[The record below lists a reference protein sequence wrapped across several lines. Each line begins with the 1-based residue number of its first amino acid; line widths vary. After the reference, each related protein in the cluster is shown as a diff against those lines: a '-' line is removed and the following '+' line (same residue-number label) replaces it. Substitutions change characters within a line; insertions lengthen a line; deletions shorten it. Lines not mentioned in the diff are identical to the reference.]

1 MKRALLLGFLSFAAS
16 AQQFVMSTVAGGL
29 PPATPSGA
37 AGTSI
42 GDPPRIA
49 VDSAGNVYFAG
60 LHSIFKVDRSGT
72 LQRIAGTG
80 HAGLTGDGGS
90 ALTAQISDPV
100 GIAVDGAGNVYY
112 TERTAGLIRRV
123 TTSGQIAT
131 YASGLSTP
139 MGLLADSAGNLYVAE
154 MSANDVRRISQNGDS
169 AIVAGNGAAAF
180 SGDGGLATAAALNGP
195 EGIAL
200 DAAGTLYIA
209 DTFNHRVRAVSNGV
223 IATVAGNGFPIF
235 SGDAGKAT
243 AASMILPTDV
253 AVDRSG
259 ALYIADL
266 GNSRIRK
273 VVNGVI
279 STVAGSAA
287 TTPPIDGLAATDV
300 RFSGPTGVAVD
311 STGGIYI
318 AEGSIGSGSGL
329 DGGIFKIWK
338 VGTNGKLATVA
349 GTGNRSYSGD
359 NGPAA
364 LAQFDSPA
372 GMTMDARGNLYIAD
386 SRNNRIRKIATD
398 GTVTTVAGNALAGF
412 SGENAPATLAELN
425 HPTGV
430 AIDAAGNLYIADT
443 GNNRVRLVYPT
454 GIIGT
459 VAGNGNTAFFGDGG
473 IAYNGALNHPEGV
486 AVDED
491 GTVYIADTGNHRI
504 RRVVSGI
511 IDTIVDGLDAPS
523 SVAVRSGQIAI
534 ADRGNGSVRLAGP
547 TNASFALADAHGVT
561 IDPGLNVYATGA
573 NQVIRIGF
581 ARQSESSP
589 LRLAATTLVGTGQ
602 CCYNGD
608 GGPAGAALLNA
619 PWGIV
624 LDPSGNLYIADTG
637 NDAIRMATVSA
648 STFFI
653 RAIAN
658 AASNVAGAI
667 APGEIVT
674 IYGAGLGPQNL
685 VAPQQ
690 SAPGSVLPTDIAGTS
705 VTFNGAPAPLLY
717 ASAGQVSAIV
727 PYGVT
732 GATASVVVKVSGVS
746 TQPFP
751 TPLAP
756 AVPGIFT
763 ADASGSGPA
772 RAFNADGSANT
783 PGTPAVVGAA
793 VTVYVTGEG
802 ETIPA
807 GVDGKIAAGSGP
819 APALP
824 VIVLIGGVP
833 ATVQSAAGAPGL
845 PAGVMQ
851 VTATVPAG
859 VSGRVPVVV
868 TVGGARSQAGV
879 TIAVE

>member
-1 MKRALLLGFLSFAAS
+1 MNRALFFSFLSFFAAS

-29 PPATPSGA
+29 PPATPSAA
-37 AGTSI
+37 AGASI
-42 GDPPRIA
+42 GDPPRSA

-60 LHSIFKVDRSGT
+60 LHAIFKVDRSGT

-80 HAGLTGDGGS
+80 HAGLTGDNGT
-90 ALTAQISDPV
+90 ALAAQISDPV
-100 GIAVDGAGNVYY
+100 GIAVDTAGNVYY
-112 TERTAGLIRRV
+112 TERTAGLIRRISP
-123 TTSGQIAT
+123 SGVIAT
-131 YASGLSTP
+131 FASGLSTP

-154 MSANDVRRISQNGDS
+154 MGANDVRRISQTGDR
-169 AIVAGNGAAAF
+169 AIVAGNGAAAY

-195 EGIAL
+195 EGVAL

-223 IATVAGNGFPIF
+223 ISTVAGNGSPFF
-235 SGDAGKAT
+235 AGDAGKAT
-243 AASMILPTDV
+243 EASMILPTDV
-253 AVDRSG
+253 AVDRLG
-259 ALYIADL
+259 AVYVADL

-273 VVNGVI
+273 IANGII
-279 STVAGSAA
+279 STVAGNAGDTQPINGLPA
-287 TTPPIDGLAATDV
+287 TGV

-311 STGGIYI
+311 STGAIYI

-338 VGTNGKLATVA
+338 VGTDGKLATVA
-349 GTGNRSYSGD
+349 GTGNRSFSGD
-359 NGPAA
+359 TGPAA
-364 LAQFDSPA
+364 LAQFDAPA
-372 GMTMDARGNLYIAD
+372 GMAMDTRGNLYVAD

-398 GTVTTVAGNALAGF
+398 GTVTTVAGNALPGF
-412 SGENAPATLAELN
+412 SGENGPATLAELN
-425 HPTGV
+425 HPSGV

-459 VAGNGNTAFFGDGG
+459 LAGNGNTAFFGDGG
-473 IAYNGALNHPEGV
+473 VGYNAALNHPEGV

-511 IDTIVDGLDAPS
+511 IDTIEDGLDAPS

-547 TNASFALADAHGVT
+547 VNASYALADARGVT
-561 IDPGLNVYATGA
+561 IDSGLNVYATGS
-573 NQVIRIGF
+573 NRVIKIVF
-581 ARQSESSP
+581 RQP
-589 LRLAATTLVGTGQ
+589 AVTLVGTGQ

-608 GGPAGAALLNA
+608 GGPAGAALLNV

-637 NDAIRMATVSA
+637 NDAIRMATISA

-658 AASNVAGAI
+658 SASNVAGAI

-685 VAPQQ
+685 AVAPQF
-690 SAPGSVLPTDIAGTS
+690 SPGSVLPTDIAGTS
-705 VTFNGAPAPLLY
+705 VTFNGIAAPLLY

-727 PYGVT
+727 PYAVT
-732 GATASVVVKVSGVS
+732 GQTATVVVKVSNVS
-746 TQPFP
+746 TQAFP
-751 TPLAP
+751 APLAP
-756 AVPGIFT
+756 AVPGVFT
-763 ADASGSGPA
+763 ADASGVGPA

-783 PGTPAVVGAA
+783 PGTQAVVGSA
-793 VTVYVTGEG
+793 VTLYVTGEG
-802 ETIPA
+802 QTAPA
-807 GVDGKIAAGSGP
+807 GVDGKIAAGAGP

-824 VIVLIGGVP
+824 VVVLIGGIP
-833 ATVQSAAGAPGL
+833 ATVQSAAGAAGL

-851 VTATVPAG
+851 VTATVPPG
-859 VSGRVPVVV
+859 VTGRVPVIV